1 MKKIIIAITMLIM
14 ATNVVNAQRIHFICF
29 ADTND
34 PKIGTGVKQN
44 VNLMTYFVMQLAT
57 GLHMENDI
65 EPLII
70 MQGVDCNNR
79 NLHKVINGFE
89 CSKDDIVIFSYLG
102 HGGRSVDDES
112 EFPQMCLGSSD
123 QSQFVPLEY
132 VKDALSQKGP
142 KFLLVL
148 GDCCNNYSEAILPK
162 ANTLVT
168 AGPTR
173 MSLSFSKALEAMFKD
188 NYGSVISAGCKKG
201 EYSWVNS
208 VDGGFFTNGLLRGL
222 DAYVGKSRNS
232 YTWEEF
238 LTGVR
243 DWVVQYSRI
252 ALAYQ
257 GGYVQTPIF
266 AIEHKRNP
274 KSDKPIVD
282 NIPSDL
288 RSALVS
294 VCSGTSSPNTRLNK
308 VESVLSQ
315 YFASEGCIVDVV
327 GLDQMTI
334 VDHTFASDYLLRLA
348 TVDHLSNFNIIE
360 QKKNSFGKIT
370 YLKLHEI
377 YRED

>member
-1 MKKIIIAITMLIM
+1 MKKTFLAIATLIIATFV
-14 ATNVVNAQRIHFICF
+14 ANAQRIHFICF

-34 PKIGTGVKQN
+34 PKIGMGVRQN

-57 GLHMENDI
+57 GLEMENDI

-70 MQGVDCNNR
+70 MQGSDCNHR
-79 NLHKVINGFE
+79 NLQKVISGFE
-89 CSKDDIVIFSYLG
+89 CSQDDIVIFSYLG
-102 HGGRSVDDES
+102 HGGRSVEDES
-112 EFPQMCLGSSD
+112 EFPQMCLGSND

-173 MSLSFSKALEAMFKD
+173 MSLSSSKALKAMFKD

-222 DAYVGKSRNS
+222 DAYVGETRSS
-232 YTWEEF
+232 YTWEE
-238 LTGVR
+238 LLNGVR
-243 DWVVQYSRI
+243 NWVVQYSRI

-266 AIEHKRNP
+266 AISHTRNP
-274 KSDKPIVD
+274 KSDKRPD

-288 RSALVS
+288 RLALVS
-294 VCSGTSSPNTRLNK
+294 VCSSSSNPNIRLNK
-308 VESVLSQ
+308 CESVLSQ

-327 GLDQMTI
+327 GLDQRTI
-334 VDHTFASDYLLRLA
+334 VDQASASDYLLRLA